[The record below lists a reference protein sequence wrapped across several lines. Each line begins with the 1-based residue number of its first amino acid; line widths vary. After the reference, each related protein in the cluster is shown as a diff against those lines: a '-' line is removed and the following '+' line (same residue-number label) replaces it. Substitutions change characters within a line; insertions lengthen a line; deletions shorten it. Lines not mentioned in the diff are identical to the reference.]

1 MSPQLLDVDDA
12 HLHAGEEGVEDQ
24 QREIREVLVVDRVE
38 LVLGDQP
45 KQVRHLDRDDP
56 LWLQE
61 DLQALDEVEQ
71 PRYVREHVVAR
82 DEVGLDTARAEPLRC
97 FGAEEGHLRGNPLVD
112 GRLRDVGGRL
122 DAQDR
127 HAVGLEVL
135 QEVAVVARDLDDL

>member
-1 MSPQLLDVDDA
+1 MRPELLDVDDA
-12 HLHAGEEGVEDQ
+12 HVHAGKEGVQDE

-56 LWLQE
+56 LGLQE

-71 PRYVREHVVAR
+71 PGHVREHVVAR
-82 DEVGLDTARAEPLRC
+82 DEVGFDTACAEPLC
-97 FGAEEGHLRGNPLVD
+97 GLGAEEGHLRGNPLGD

-122 DAQDR
+122 DTQDR
-127 HAVGLEVL
+127 HAVRQEVL
-135 QEVAVVARDLDDL
+135 QQVAVVARDLDDL